1 MVPRFNIVSEL
12 LNQLVNILD
21 VKVIFQTIK
30 VHVDN
35 ITFYEKFKKIKLS
48 DKQITKHMVNKKE
61 VSLNSCYC

>member
-30 VHVDN
+30 VHMDN